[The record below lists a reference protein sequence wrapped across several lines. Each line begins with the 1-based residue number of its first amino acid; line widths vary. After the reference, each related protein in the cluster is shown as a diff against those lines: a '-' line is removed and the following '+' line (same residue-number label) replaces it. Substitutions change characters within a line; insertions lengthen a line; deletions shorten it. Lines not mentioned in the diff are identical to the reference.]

1 MITNGGRQVGR
12 VVMKKKKWNKL
23 LAVFLVMATVLS
35 LLAGCGG
42 KRAEKEDAE
51 TITVYL
57 WSTNLYEAYAPYIQ
71 EQLPDINIEFVVGN
85 NDLDFY
91 RFLEENGGLPDII
104 TCCRF
109 SLHDASPL
117 KDSLMDLSTTNV
129 AGAVY
134 NTYLNN
140 FMNEDGSVN
149 WLPVCADAHGFV
161 VNKDLFETYDIPLPT
176 DYESFVSAC
185 QAFDKAGIRGFTAD
199 YFYDYTCMETLQ
211 GLSASELS
219 SVDGRKWRT
228 SYSDPG
234 NTTREGL
241 DSTVWPEAFE
251 RMERFIR
258 DTGLSRD
265 DLEMNYDDIVEL
277 YQSGKLAMY
286 FGTSAGVKMFQDQGI
301 HTTFLPFF
309 QENGEKWLMTTP
321 YFQVALNRDLTQD
334 ETRRKKAMKV
344 LSTML
349 SEDAQNRIISDGQD
363 LLSYSQDVDIHLTE
377 YLKDVKPVIE
387 ENHMYIRIASNDFF
401 SVSKDVVSKMI
412 SGEYDAGQAYQSF
425 HTQLLDEK
433 TTSEK
438 IVLNSE
444 KSYSNRFHSSGGNE
458 AYSVMANTLRGIYGT
473 DVLIATGNSFTGNV
487 LKAGY
492 TEKMAGDMIMPNGLS
507 AYSCKMSG
515 AELKETVRNFVE
527 GYPGGFLP
535 FNRGSLPVFS
545 GISVELMETE
555 DGYTVRKVTKD
566 GKKVQDNDTFT
577 VTCLA
582 TPQHMEAYPADQN
595 MVFAGGETSVKD
607 TWTAYVSDGNAIL
620 AEPEDYINVR

>member
-1 MITNGGRQVGR
+1 
-12 VVMKKKKWNKL
+12 MKKKKWNKL

-57 WSTNLYEAYAPYIQ
+57 WSTSLYEAYAPYIQ

-91 RFLEENGGLPDII
+91 RFLEKNGGLPDII

-301 HTTFLPFF
+301 NTTFLPFF

-334 ETRRKKAMKV
+334 ETRRTKAMKV

-349 SEDAQNRIISDGQD
+349 SENAQNRIISDGQD

-377 YLKDVKPVIE
+377 YLKDVKSVIE

-425 HTQLLDEK
+425 QTQLLDEK

-438 IVLNSE
+438 VVLNSE

>member
-1 MITNGGRQVGR
+1 
-12 VVMKKKKWNKL
+12 MKKKKRNKL

-42 KRAEKEDAE
+42 KSAEKEDAE

-301 HTTFLPFF
+301 NTTFLPFF

-334 ETRRKKAMKV
+334 ETRRTKAMKV

-425 HTQLLDEK
+425 QTQLLDEK

-438 IVLNSE
+438 VVLNSE

-607 TWTAYVSDGNAIL
+607 NWTAYVSDGNAIL